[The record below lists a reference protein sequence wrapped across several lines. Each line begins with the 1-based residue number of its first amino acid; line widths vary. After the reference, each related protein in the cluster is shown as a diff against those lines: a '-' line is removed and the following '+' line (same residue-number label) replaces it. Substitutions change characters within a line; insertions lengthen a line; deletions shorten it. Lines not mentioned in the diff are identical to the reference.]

1 MFYKFFWYVITKHVT
16 IIESWYIPAEKK
28 NRIASNRIM
37 RHINKIALHILN
49 KKMVQAGLR
58 HTLEY
63 ILI

>member
-1 MFYKFFWYVITKHVT
+1 MLLQNMSLLLNHDR
-16 IIESWYIPAEKK
+16 SLQRKK